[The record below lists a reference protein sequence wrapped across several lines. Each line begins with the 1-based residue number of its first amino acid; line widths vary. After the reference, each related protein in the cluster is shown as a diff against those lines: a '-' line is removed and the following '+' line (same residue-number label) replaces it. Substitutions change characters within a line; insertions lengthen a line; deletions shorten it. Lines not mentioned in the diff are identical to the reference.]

1 MVHGNEGYTTRP
13 SGTSPPVHK
22 WLITGSV
29 MTGSIMAA
37 LDSSIVNV
45 ALPDMSGSLGVTIE
59 EITWVI
65 TGYILANVIIMPIT
79 ALLSA
84 RFGRKNF
91 YLACVVLF
99 TAASMACGLARTLPV
114 MVFFRILQGIGGG
127 VLMTVSQAIL
137 RETFPR
143 EEQGIAMGIYG
154 LGVVLA
160 PAFGPTLGGWLTD
173 NYSWPWIFY
182 INVPIGIL
190 NVMMVTRFIQ
200 DPPYLVRE
208 KGYIDFPGLGL
219 LVVGL
224 GALQLMLEE
233 GERANWFQSGFI
245 IRLTI
250 TAAIGLLLFVWR
262 ELTVERPAVNLRIL
276 RNLSFSSATAIGGV
290 LGLGLNGSLFLLPL
304 FLQNLIGFDA
314 TQSGI
319 AMIPRSLAM
328 ALLMP
333 IGGRFYNRLGPRVLV
348 GVGLIVTAFGF
359 WQLSDLTTV
368 VGMHDIVWPQVWQG
382 VGFSLIFVA
391 LSTAAL
397 ANIAKPQ
404 MTQATG
410 LYNVVRQV
418 FGSVGIAIAAT
429 QLTTATSR
437 YHDVIA
443 EGAGIANPAA
453 TGFLREVTGAML
465 RRGSDPVIAHQQA
478 LALLN
483 TEAERQASVLS
494 YNRIFQLVTVLF
506 LLGLPLIM
514 LLRRGDASDDRTV
527 LLE

>member
-1 MVHGNEGYTTRP
+1 MTSSASPSP
-13 SGTSPPVHK
+13 SGRTPHK

-59 EITWVI
+59 EITWVV

-91 YLACVVLF
+91 YIASAILF

-114 MVFFRILQGIGGG
+114 MVVFRIFQGIGGG

-137 RETFPR
+137 RETFPH

-173 NYSWPWIFY
+173 NYAWPWIFY
-182 INVPIGIL
+182 INVPIGVI
-190 NVMMVTRFIQ
+190 NVLMVTRFIE

-233 GERANWFQSGFI
+233 GERENWFSSPMI
-245 IRLTI
+245 IRLTVV
-250 TAAIGLLLFVWR
+250 AVIGILLFVWR
-262 ELTVERPAVNLRIL
+262 ELSAKKPAVNLRVLKNI
-276 RNLSFSSATAIGGV
+276 SFTSATAIGGV

-314 TQSGI
+314 TQAGI
-319 AMIPRSLAM
+319 AMMPRSLAM

-333 IGGRFYNRLGPRVLV
+333 IGGRFYNRLGPKVLV
-348 GVGLIVTAFGF
+348 GIGLVVTAYGF
-359 WQLSDLTTV
+359 WAISHLTTV
-368 VGMHDIVWPQVWQG
+368 VGMGDIIWPQVWQG

-397 ANIAKPQ
+397 STIPKPQ

-418 FGSVGIAIAAT
+418 FGSIGIAIAAT
-429 QLTTATSR
+429 QLTSATMR

-443 EGAGIANPAA
+443 TGAGVSNPQA
-453 TGFLREVTGAML
+453 TSFLEGTAQALMRNGA
-465 RRGSDPVIAHQQA
+465 DPVVAHQRA
-478 LALLN
+478 LQILN
-483 TEAERQASVLS
+483 GEAERQASTLAF
-494 YNRIFQLVTVLF
+494 NHLFQLVAILF
-506 LLGLPLIM
+506 LVGLPLAF
-514 LLRRGDASDDRTV
+514 LLNKGEGGEV
-527 LLE
+527 EIVGE

>member
-1 MVHGNEGYTTRP
+1 
-13 SGTSPPVHK
+13 
-22 WLITGSV
+22 

-45 ALPDMSGSLGVTIE
+45 ALPDMSGSLGVTIV
-59 EITWVI
+59 EITWVV
-65 TGYILANVIIMPIT
+65 TGYILANVIVMPIT

-91 YLACVVLF
+91 YMASAVLF
-99 TAASMACGLARTLPV
+99 TMASMACGLARTLPV
-114 MVFFRILQGIGGG
+114 MVAFRILQGIGGG
-127 VLMTVSQAIL
+127 VLITVSQAIL
-137 RETFPR
+137 RESFPR

-182 INVPIGIL
+182 INVPIGVI
-190 NVMMVTRFIQ
+190 NVMMVTRFIK

-224 GALQLMLEE
+224 GALQLLLEE
-233 GERANWFQSGFI
+233 GERENWFQSAFI
-245 IRLTI
+245 VRL
-250 TAAIGLLLFVWR
+250 AIIATVGLLLFVWR
-262 ELTVERPAVNLRIL
+262 ELAAERPAVNLRIL
-276 RNLSFSSATAIGGV
+276 RNISFSSATAIGGV

-304 FLQNLIGFDA
+304 FLQDLIGFDA
-314 TQSGI
+314 THSGI
-319 AMIPRSLAM
+319 AMMPRSLAM

-333 IGGRFYNRLGPRVLV
+333 IGGRFYNRLGPRLLV
-348 GVGLIVTAFGF
+348 GAGLVVTAYGF
-359 WQLSDLTTV
+359 WAISHLTTD
-368 VGMHDIVWPQVWQG
+368 VGMSDIIWPQVWQG

-397 ANIAKPQ
+397 ATIPKPQ

-418 FGSVGIAIAAT
+418 FGSIGIAIAAT
-429 QLTTATSR
+429 QLTTATTR
-437 YHDVIA
+437 YHDILA
-443 EGAGIANPAA
+443 QGAGVANPQASAFIRNTTAALMRAGADPVLAHQRALQILNTDAEQQAA
-453 TGFLREVTGAML
+453 T
-465 RRGSDPVIAHQQA
+465 
-478 LALLN
+478 LA
-483 TEAERQASVLS
+483 
-494 YNRIFQLVTVLF
+494 YNHLFQLVAILF
-506 LLGLPLIM
+506 LVGLPLVYF
-514 LLRRGDASDDRTV
+514 LHKGDDADV
-527 LLE
+527 EIAVE